1 MRQQS
6 EFHVF
11 PARARK
17 KQHERGE
24 DKPDH
29 VERQV
34 STEASRQM
42 QEDDD
47 WNDKRRKNAWFKSV
61 FSVFLMCFLLVSHVV
76 FVVSLVFFF
85 LVFSCWLIRLFFLCF
100 VVVVST
106 VSKLIVLCFPLV
118 FLNCLDT

>member
-1 MRQQS
+1 MNFMSSQP
-6 EFHVF
+6 EHE
-11 PARARK
+11 

-29 VERQV
+29 VEGQV

-47 WNDKRRKNAWFKSV
+47 WNDKRRRNAWFKTV

-76 FVVSLVFFF
+76 VVVFLVFFF
-85 LVFSCWLIRLFFLCF
+85 SCVFLLAYPF
-100 VVVVST
+100 VLSVFCRVVST
-106 VSKLIVLCFPLV
+106 VSQIDCSLRSARLP
-118 FLNCLDT
+118 NCLDT

>member
-1 MRQQS
+1 MWDFSECVIVIVIVQS
-6 EFHVF
+6 EHE
-11 PARARK
+11 

-34 STEASRQM
+34 STEATRQM
-42 QEDDD
+42 QEDEDC
-47 WNDKRRKNAWFKSV
+47 NDKRREKTWFKSV

-85 LVFSCWLIRLFFLCF
+85 LVFLLAYPFVLSVFCRCCF
-100 VVVVST
+100 NGSP
-106 VSKLIVLCFPLV
+106 IVCSLLPARFS
-118 FLNCLDT
+118 